1 MPTKMLLVTE
11 IDHAEADLCNAHRA
25 LWQAAQKKVTDEA
38 TAIMHRYRD
47 RIAAAVGRLANVS
60 VVNAAAVE
68 EVIEL
73 KSRRNGEEQHTKN
86 HYRTAFV
93 IDADGDG
100 RLAELWRQDDL
111 LKGVYN
117 CNTREVF
124 DRASRLRSDLRLVDR
139 CREGDALHKRIVAF
153 VEEARKAKAATGGA
167 R

>member
-68 EVIEL
+68 EVIEF
-73 KSRRNGEEQHTKN
+73 KSRRNGEEQHTRN
-86 HYRTAFV
+86 HYQTAFV

-117 CNTREVF
+117 CNTQ
-124 DRASRLRSDLRLVDR
+124 D
-139 CREGDALHKRIVAF
+139 
-153 VEEARKAKAATGGA
+153 
-167 R
+167 